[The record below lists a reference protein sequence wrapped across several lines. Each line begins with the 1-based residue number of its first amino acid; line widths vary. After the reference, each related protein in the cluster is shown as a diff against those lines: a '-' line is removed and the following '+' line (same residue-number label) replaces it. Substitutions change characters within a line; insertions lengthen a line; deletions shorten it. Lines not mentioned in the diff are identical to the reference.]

1 MGRGGDDR
9 SQPNAATSKLQPMS
23 WHHHTHHP
31 QHRIRRQKKVVSIR
45 GDKDVEAA
53 ECGGHDER
61 CNLRMPMGF
70 LGAGAAAMDKQE
82 LGWNVID
89 IGVVVGHSFINGDVI
104 FFNGQVVNVGGIF
117 VRDQE
122 HAFVRG
128 MPFHRCNGS
137 AVT

>member
-1 MGRGGDDR
+1 
-9 SQPNAATSKLQPMS
+9 
-23 WHHHTHHP
+23 
-31 QHRIRRQKKVVSIR
+31 
-45 GDKDVEAA
+45 
-53 ECGGHDER
+53 
-61 CNLRMPMGF
+61 MPMGF
-70 LGAGAAAMDKQE
+70 LGAGAATMDKQE

-89 IGVVVGHSFINGDVI
+89 IGVVVGHSFINGDVV

-122 HAFVRG
+122 HAFVCG